1 MNKNIIKDV
10 VPLYSEPK
18 NWLLTGQYSDGFL
31 VINPADLLTIMLQM
45 WGASG
50 IRLAK
55 STYCYAKILTEWI
68 IGKEHR
74 FPFI

>member
-31 VINPADLLTIMLQM
+31 VINPVDLLTIMLQM
-45 WGASG
+45 W
-50 IRLAK
+50 
-55 STYCYAKILTEWI
+55 
-68 IGKEHR
+68 
-74 FPFI
+74 